1 MQPKDYSS
9 FGCIII
15 NLLILPPIYRTIAI
29 CTNKYNNFWRYIYII
44 YSSKKCHQKEIYI
57 HNKKFFIS
65 VLSIYLPDFHYLCNH
80 LITKILNNK
89 K

>member
-1 MQPKDYSS
+1 MMQPKEQLL
-9 FGCIII
+9 FVQINIII
-15 NLLILPPIYRTIAI
+15 
-29 CTNKYNNFWRYIYII
+29 FGGIYII

>member
-1 MQPKDYSS
+1 MMQPKDYSS

-15 NLLILPPIYRTIAI
+15 NLLILPPNIVQLLFVQINI
-29 CTNKYNNFWRYIYII
+29 IIFGGIYII